1 MIRYLLIAVVA
12 LAAFANFA
20 FVSEPVEAASCAVIS
35 AKARGL
41 NDETVWGRAEEKLK
55 RRVSHWAHKNGVGKV
70 RVGETST
77 SCSKGPVYT
86 CTSSVKAC
94 G

>member
-1 MIRYLLIAVVA
+1 MIRYLLIAIIAV
-12 LAAFANFA
+12 AAFANLT
-20 FVSEPVEAASCAVIS
+20 FVSQPVEAASCATIS

-41 NDETVWGRAEEKLK
+41 NDESVWGRAEEKLK
-55 RRVSHWAHKNGVGKV
+55 RKVSHWANKNGISPV